1 MEATSKP
8 TDARNLLLVGFVIL
22 LVGAA
27 SLISELWPTLD
38 RYLPLLVG
46 VGLLAVFWASR
57 AYLALVA
64 GAILTGLGTGL
75 LVAGFLPGNEVDG
88 AGAVLGL
95 AGGFMAVWTV
105 SRILELREHHWWP
118 LVPGSILLAVGS
130 GLALDLI
137 AGDASAL
144 IVPAALVVL
153 GALMMAVAYR
163 GKRAW
168 TRPRIAKET

>member
-27 SLISELWPTLD
+27 ALISELWPTLD

-46 VGLLAVFWASR
+46 VGLLAVFWTSR

-64 GAILTGLGTGL
+64 GAVLTGLGSGL
-75 LVAGFLPGNEVDG
+75 LVAGFLPGNEADG

-95 AGGFMAVWTV
+95 AGGFFAVWTT
-105 SRILELREHHWWP
+105 SKILELREHHWWP
-118 LVPGSILLAVGS
+118 LVPGSILLTVGG
-130 GLALDLI
+130 GLGIDLI
-137 AGDASAL
+137 AGEESAL
-144 IVPAALVVL
+144 IVPAALVAL
-153 GALMMAVAYR
+153 GALMMALAYR
-163 GKRAW
+163 RQRAGGAA
-168 TRPRIAKET
+168 RRAKET